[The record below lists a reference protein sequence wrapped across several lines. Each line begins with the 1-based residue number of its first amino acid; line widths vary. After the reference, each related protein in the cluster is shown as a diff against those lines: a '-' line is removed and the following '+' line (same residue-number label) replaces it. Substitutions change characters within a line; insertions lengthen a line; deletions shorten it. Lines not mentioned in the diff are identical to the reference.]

1 MLIRDSWFLLDHV
14 HVGVLINQCFCL
26 KCPCDIL
33 YIIIIYYP
41 VGFQNKCRCSIYTIL
56 SIRLNNFIIMKQYR
70 LMFLYT
76 YLIKI
81 WTVYKRRQHLF
92 HVPYFRTGF
101 NYIAWRY
108 HISWTSCPT
117 TVTTATFVVV
127 VVPSFWLFPSLYT
140 RLAACFPCGT
150 VPVPCP
156 AVKMARKKENTKLAP
171 EILQHRHL
179 FFFLKKRNDSCTSF

>member
-1 MLIRDSWFLLDHV
+1 
-14 HVGVLINQCFCL
+14 
-26 KCPCDIL
+26 
-33 YIIIIYYP
+33 
-41 VGFQNKCRCSIYTIL
+41 
-56 SIRLNNFIIMKQYR
+56 MKQYR

-81 WTVYKRRQHLF
+81 WTVYKRQQHLF

-127 VVPSFWLFPSLYT
+127 VVPSFWPFFPVYT
-140 RLAACFPCGT
+140 RLLVSRVERFRSLSRSRSEDGEERREHKTC
-150 VPVPCP
+150 
-156 AVKMARKKENTKLAP
+156 ARDIATPSSL
-171 EILQHRHL
+171 
-179 FFFLKKRNDSCTSF
+179 FLKKEMSRVLLFKENWCFLVTAACVYLVQIKKSAKP